1 IVPVVGPAIA
11 IVICLIGVYE
21 FGAKVLITTLIVM
34 VIAQLV
40 ENNLVRPYAFSKLM
54 DLHPTI
60 IFLSLILGGK
70 YFGFIGV
77 LFGPAMAATICVLL
91 DELYVKNIKEKE
103 ENVELITKENN

>member
-1 IVPVVGPAIA
+1 
-11 IVICLIGVYE
+11 
-21 FGAKVLITTLIVM
+21 
-34 VIAQLV
+34 
-40 ENNLVRPYAFSKLM
+40 M

-91 DELYVKNIKEKE
+91 DELYVKNIKTKE
-103 ENVELITKENN
+103 ENVELTAKEKN